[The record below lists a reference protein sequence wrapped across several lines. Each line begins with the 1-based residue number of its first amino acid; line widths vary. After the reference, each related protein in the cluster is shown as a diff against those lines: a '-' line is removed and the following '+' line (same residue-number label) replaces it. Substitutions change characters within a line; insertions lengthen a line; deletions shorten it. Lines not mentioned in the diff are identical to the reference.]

1 MKYLSI
7 MLIFILTSCSL
18 NKDSTYWN
26 VDSFNDSIKSSKPS
40 EISNKNT
47 NFSTMTFE
55 EFDFFL
61 QDYSKKTDYP
71 EIND

>member
-1 MKYLSI
+1 
-7 MLIFILTSCSL
+7 
-18 NKDSTYWN
+18 
-26 VDSFNDSIKSSKPS
+26 VDSFNDSIKSSKPA

>member
-7 MLIFILTSCSL
+7 MLILILTSCSL
-18 NKDSTYWN
+18 NKDSSYWN
-26 VDSFNDSIKSSKPS
+26 EDSLNVSIESSKPS
-40 EISNKNT
+40 EISNMNT
-47 NFSTMTFE
+47 NFSTMTFK

-71 EIND
+71 DIND

>member
-7 MLIFILTSCSL
+7 MLILILTSCSL

-40 EISNKNT
+40 EI
-47 NFSTMTFE
+47 
-55 EFDFFL
+55 
-61 QDYSKKTDYP
+61 
-71 EIND
+71 